1 MGLIVI
7 NVSRAATENET
18 PVAIA
23 AIDKADIGINLQPHA
38 RVAEAVT
45 GHIARAHAGNAQTIG
60 AGGFG
65 RCDHAEAVS
74 SSLCRGQLPER
85 PYW

>member
-1 MGLIVI
+1 
-7 NVSRAATENET
+7 
-18 PVAIA
+18 
-23 AIDKADIGINLQPHA
+23 
-38 RVAEAVT
+38 VAEAVT
-45 GHIARAHAGNAQTIG
+45 GHIARTHAGNAQTIG

-85 PYW
+85 RYW